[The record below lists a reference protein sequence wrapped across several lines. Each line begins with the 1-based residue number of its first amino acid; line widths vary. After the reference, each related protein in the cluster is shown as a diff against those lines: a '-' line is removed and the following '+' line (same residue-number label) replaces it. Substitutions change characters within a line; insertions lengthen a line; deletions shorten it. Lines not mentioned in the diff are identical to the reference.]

1 MLQLSMEEEGAR
13 GGPGDMADVD
23 DLKLQAAALI
33 ELESRK
39 SANPLYYA
47 QIVPKV
53 RPFFESRARI
63 RILAGGNRSGKTE
76 HGALETCANLLG
88 FRPWVLRE
96 MGLPEPNPPWKRP
109 DNCPQ
114 EALCFNGEGIRLPV
128 PNTGFVVSGQGMKK
142 GIGEVYFPKLQKY
155 LGPLLDKVHMAH
167 AGTPADVTIK
177 NGSRLVFGSDEQDLK
192 AFESTNYAHTAIDEP
207 VRRGAFAGIMRG
219 SVDQF
224 ARTIM
229 TFTPIGVNSA
239 WIFREL
245 YTKSDG
251 KKVHT
256 TNVSIF
262 DNIFL
267 SPEAVQ
273 EFVADPTISEVE
285 KQARLYGRFL
295 QLVDRIY
302 PQFNDEVHVIDKWA
316 PPREWLQVQ
325 VIDPHSVRP
334 WAIIYAAISPRG
346 EVFVFREW
354 PASDFTKIRRDPK
367 SFDDYAVLF
376 KQLEGNRPPD
386 IRLVDPNYGPRT
398 DTLRGHKIGSVVT
411 EMAMRG
417 YFLEYHLND
426 DLEFGE
432 NRVRELLA
440 FDATRAVDA
449 LNRPKMFITEDC
461 PNLIAALSFYTAKTN
476 PDGDVVEGKR
486 DETYKDGADVIRYL
500 AVSPAAQYALSEYN
514 LPHSDTDAPLIG
526 AYGE

>member
-1 MLQLSMEEEGAR
+1 MSTSEPPTEG
-13 GGPGDMADVD
+13 GGRD
-23 DLKLQAAALI
+23 DLIQEAAALI

-39 SANPLYYA
+39 TANPLYYS
-47 QIVPKV
+47 QIVPKT

-63 RILAGGNRSGKTE
+63 RVLAGGNRSSKTE
-76 HGALETCANLLG
+76 SGTIDSADEALG
-88 FRPWVLRE
+88 FRPRVLRE

-109 DNCPQ
+109 DNCP
-114 EALCFNGEGIRLPV
+114 EAALCFNGAGIRLPV

-142 GIGEVYFPKLQKY
+142 GIGETIWPKFQKY
-155 LGPLLDKVHMAH
+155 LGPFIEKVHMAH
-167 AGTPADVTIK
+167 AGTPADVTLK
-177 NGSRLVFGSDEQDLK
+177 NGSRIVFGSDEQDLK
-192 AFESTNYAHTAIDEP
+192 AFESTAYDWNHIDEP
-207 VRRGAFAGIMRG
+207 IRRGAFAGIMRG
-219 SVDQF
+219 SVDRF
-224 ARTIM
+224 ARTKM
-229 TFTPIGVNSA
+229 TFTPIGPYA
-239 WIFREL
+239 HWLFREI
-245 YTKSDG
+245 YTKADN
-251 KKVHT
+251 KKIHV

-267 SPEAVQ
+267 PPEAVQ
-273 EFVADPTISEVE
+273 EFVNDPTITEVE

-302 PQFNDEVHVIDKWA
+302 PQFNDEVHVLTQRWA
-316 PPREWLQVQ
+316 PPREWVQVQ
-325 VIDPHSVRP
+325 IIDPHSVRP
-334 WAIIYAAISPRG
+334 WAIAYAAISPRG
-346 EVFVFREW
+346 EVFFFREW

-386 IRLVDPNYGPRT
+386 LRLVDPNYGPRT
-398 DTLRGHKIGSVVT
+398 DTLRGHKIGSVVS

-417 YFLEYHLND
+417 YFLEHHLND
-426 DLEFGE
+426 DLEHGE
-432 NRVRELLA
+432 ARVRELLA
-440 FDATRAVDA
+440 FDATRPVDA

-486 DETYKDGADVIRYL
+486 DETYKDFSDLVRYL